1 MGRCGSRRLSD
12 RGVHVRGSGA
22 QELGCLH
29 RAEETGTLEPGK
41 LADIAVL
48 DRDIVGSPESPVDPE
63 LIRAAEVVMTLV
75 GGKVVYT
82 R

>member
-1 MGRCGSRRLSD
+1 M
-12 RGVHVRGSGA
+12 
-22 QELGCLH
+22 
-29 RAEETGTLEPGK
+29 
-41 LADIAVL
+41 L